1 MDTVCPPFPPHP
13 PRAARRGQVRPCPFA
28 PPSAIR
34 GGCHVWWWRGGY
46 PAARRL
52 IERMPHLVLAGGVWR
67 GRGRLSGLLMPFCA
81 AVCHSAK
88 TGAWGPALALLSR
101 RRACCPHMRALLR
114 ARRARRL
121 APRPPRFIRGGKIPP
136 GQPAKGAFWFSFC
149 AICLSFS
156 KLSCPG
162 ENECKAL
169 HGMCSLQIAFRSC
182 AQRRGCEAM
191 CRMTAEH
198 ADDPLNDHPNPTKH
212 RACSAAVLDA
222 LCFFDDKYQACS
234 AKR

>member
-1 MDTVCPPFPPHP
+1 MSLPESILLGKNEDFLAHPPPFGNGKFSCQSSCICIPTRPLE
-13 PRAARRGQVRPCPFA
+13 RSRRRKCGN
-28 PPSAIR
+28 
-34 GGCHVWWWRGGY
+34 
-46 PAARRL
+46 
-52 IERMPHLVLAGGVWR
+52 
-67 GRGRLSGLLMPFCA
+67 LSSILQ
-81 AVCHSAK
+81 S
-88 TGAWGPALALLSR
+88 ALLSR

-121 APRPPRFIRGGKIPP
+121 APRPPRFICGGKIPP

-222 LCFFDDKYQACS
+222 LCFFDDKYPACS